1 VPTAIISAF
10 IEPPTLLFGIGFILS
25 QKRVKKLIFIS
36 RNKKSCQL
44 IDKVVN
50 ILWITFENLF
60 VTENNWI
67 VRQMLLAKETFL
79 FIINMKRT

>member
-1 VPTAIISAF
+1 
-10 IEPPTLLFGIGFILS
+10 
-25 QKRVKKLIFIS
+25 
-36 RNKKSCQL
+36 L

-60 VTENNWI
+60 VMENNWI

-79 FIINMKRT
+79 FIINMKRM